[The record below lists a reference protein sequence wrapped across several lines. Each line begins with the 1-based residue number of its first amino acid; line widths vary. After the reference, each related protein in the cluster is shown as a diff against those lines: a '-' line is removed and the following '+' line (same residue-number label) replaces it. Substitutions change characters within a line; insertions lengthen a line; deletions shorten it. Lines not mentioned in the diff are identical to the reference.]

1 MTNIITLT
9 ALQQL
14 SQTSA
19 VFYQCW
25 GIKCDLLPDEQRRVL
40 EFQNGKDVLIKENQ
54 ANTLHFNMP
63 LK

>member
-19 VFYQCW
+19 VFYQGW

-54 ANTLHFNMP
+54 ANTLRFNMP